1 MNVSCILVGITS
13 GWNQSESNRVTEV
26 FFFETKRVKEAID
39 EEANQI
45 IEMHLHAVAAAH
57 SLFGLLLN

>member
-1 MNVSCILVGITS
+1 MYLAFWLVLPQVGINP
-13 GWNQSESNRVTEV
+13 NQIELQKF

-57 SLFGLLLN
+57 SS

>member
-1 MNVSCILVGITS
+1 MYLAFWLVLPQVGINP
-13 GWNQSESNRVTEV
+13 NQIELQKF

-57 SLFGLLLN
+57 SLFGLLLLN

>member
-1 MNVSCILVGITS
+1 MYLAFWLVLPQVGINP
-13 GWNQSESNRVTEV
+13 NQIELQK